1 MHTPRFRIVVGMI
14 LTAAISRLI
23 PHPPNFT
30 PIAAIALFG
39 GAYFRDKRTAFLIP
53 LAAMLLSDL
62 ILGLLRYGVGVVGS
76 SMPFVYASFALIVSL
91 GFRLREHRSVDRII
105 GAAFASSILFFVIT
119 NFGVWVAGSLYPRTI
134 EGLVTC
140 YVAAIPFFQN
150 TLLSNALYTTLLFGG
165 FSLAERRFPAL
176 SER

>member
-39 GAYFRDKRTAFLIP
+39 GAYFSDKKAAFVVP
-53 LAAMLLSDL
+53 LVAMYVSDL
-62 ILGLLRYGVGVVGS
+62 ALGFLVYDFGWFHAT
-76 SMPFVYASFALIVSL
+76 MPFVYASFALIVSL
-91 GFRLREHRSVDRII
+91 GFRLREQRSVDRII
-105 GAAFASSILFFVIT
+105 VAAFASSVLFFLIT

-150 TLLSNALYTTLLFGG
+150 TLLSNALYTALLFGG